1 MKKFSTLLA
10 LAICASATAETLLYD
25 FETDAERA
33 AVPCVANG
41 NFVVCVT
48 NGLATSGNN
57 ALGFFCRP
65 WSEGMDEWP
74 SFTLPSPV
82 ADWRGYDRLV
92 VDVVNGGDEGDT
104 LCIFVAGPDGRIQN
118 GLNAG
123 IHLPGKNFVQWIIPL
138 KSWPKTTSPDNIA
151 RIHFF
156 VTRPKSFA
164 VTIDR
169 LTLLREGETPSAP
182 GGPLVGRDLLPLIDA
197 DRREA
202 RSLAAERA
210 EETAHARD
218 YFRFREACVSAGQTS
233 PSMLLGTATSMEK
246 ILPRGPFSAKALTA
260 DGLSVRLAGN
270 EYESAQLLV
279 APRDADLSGV
289 KVAVEGDLTPMQNAE
304 CRMQNEGTGN
314 GERGMGV
321 NRQTVKLSNRQT
333 DDGEIFA
340 ASNISCGV
348 TGYVRTTRK
357 PPYQVADGPDRA
369 LRDPAIG
376 WWPDPILDFLE
387 GVNIRDLDVQ
397 SFWIRV
403 HCPEGQPAGVYSGTL
418 VVSAEGIAPVRVPL
432 ALRVNGFTLGRTSAL
447 PLAVTFGP
455 WTSQLNGQEGAAAE
469 KTLQADP
476 LSPIN
481 LWRKHESEWISFL
494 ADYLIPAD
502 NLYHHGS
509 TNLLRNVRKLHDD
522 GRAGFFNLG
531 NWEMPASTSEADMSA
546 WREKTISRLVA
557 MRDFAA
563 ELGIL
568 DLAYAYGTDEA
579 VERAFPEVAAA
590 IRELKATLP
599 GVPICTTAWD
609 DSLGIGSELGDVD
622 WFVPKIAKFN
632 PEKVAASRSAGHK
645 VWWYT
650 CNEPHAPYPNFFVE
664 CPGIEPRILM
674 GAQTV
679 RNRPDGFLYYST
691 AAWNSKRCIES
702 GPFTDWDPRS
712 WTIYHGDGSWTCAGP
727 DGTPLPTIRL
737 ENFRDGLEDYAYA
750 MLLEQKLREVEPEG
764 QCNAPGKSKGS
775 RMQSNAIDG
784 HRLPSKSSAL
794 VKSDANP
801 SGHDRASWAQRAR
814 EALAVPCEVVNT
826 LTDFTNDP
834 AVLYRWRDE
843 MADLI
848 EEAGKAGTFKP
859 LTSND
864 QAAGAAPADR

>member
-1 MKKFSTLLA
+1 MKKFFTLLA

-41 NFVVCVT
+41 NYVVCVT

-65 WSEGMDEWP
+65 WREGMDEWP

-82 ADWRGYDRLV
+82 ADWRGSDRLV
-92 VDVVNGGDEGDT
+92 VDVVNAGDEGDT

-123 IHLPGKNFVQWIIPL
+123 IRLPRKNFVQWIIPL

-156 VTRPKSFA
+156 STRPQSLS

-169 LTLLREGETPSAP
+169 LTLLREGETPPAP

-202 RSLAAERA
+202 WSLAAERA

-218 YFRFREACVSAGQTS
+218 YFRFREACAAAGQS
-233 PSMLLGTATSMEK
+233 FPAMLLGSATSMEK
-246 ILPRGPFSAKALTA
+246 IMPRGPFSAKALTA

-270 EYESAQLLV
+270 EYESVQLLV

-289 KVAVEGDLTPMQNAE
+289 KVAVEGDF
-304 CRMQNEGTGN
+304 GG
-314 GERGMGV
+314 
-321 NRQTVKLSNRQT
+321 
-333 DDGEIFA
+333 FA

-376 WWPDPILDFLE
+376 WWPDPILDFLD
-387 GVNIRDLDVQ
+387 GVDIRDLDVQ

-403 HCPEGQPAGVYSGTL
+403 HCPARQPAGIYRGALL
-418 VVSAEGIAPVRVPL
+418 VIANGVSPVRIPFSV
-432 ALRVNGFTLGRTSAL
+432 RVNGFTLGRTSAL

-455 WTSQLNGQEGAAAE
+455 CVIAGEGPEAAAAANACA
-469 KTLQADP
+469 ADP
-476 LSPIN
+476 LAPVHQ
-481 LWRKHESEWISFL
+481 WRKHEREWVSFL
-494 ADYLIPAD
+494 ADYFITFD
-502 NLYHHGS
+502 NLYHRGW
-509 TNLLRNVRKLHDD
+509 TNVLHAARHLRDE
-522 GRAGFFNLG
+522 GRAGLFNLG
-531 NWEMPASTSEADMSA
+531 NWEKPASTNAADMAS
-546 WREKTISRLVA
+546 WREKTIPRLIA
-557 MRDFAA
+557 MRDLAA
-563 ELGIL
+563 KLDIL
-568 DLAYAYGTDEA
+568 DMAYAYGADEA
-579 VERAFPEVAAA
+579 VARDFPEVAAA
-590 IRELKATLP
+590 VREIKAALP
-599 GVPICTTAWD
+599 SLPVFTTAQD
-609 DSLGIGSELGDVD
+609 DDFGVGTPLQDVD
-622 WFVPKIAKFN
+622 WFSPKISKFDPAKA
-632 PEKVAASRSAGHK
+632 VAARAAGRK

-650 CNEPHAPYPNFFVE
+650 CNEPHAPYPNFFIE
-664 CPGIEPRILM
+664 CPAIEARLLM
-674 GAQTV
+674 GAQAV
-679 RNRPDGFLYYST
+679 RMRPDGFLYYATSI
-691 AAWNSKRCIES
+691 WNARRCITD

-712 WTIYHGDGSWTCAGP
+712 WGAYHGDGSWSCVGP

-750 MLLEQKLREVEPEG
+750 RILEQKLKNSGEDCSQLFTNDNCPQIAKINKILPTSETPSLPESE
-764 QCNAPGKSKGS
+764 ATVP
-775 RMQSNAIDG
+775 RPPSNCQTVK
-784 HRLPSKSSAL
+784 PS
-794 VKSDANP
+794 N
-801 SGHDRASWAQRAR
+801 RASWAQRAR
-814 EALAVPCEVVNT
+814 EALAVPREVAES
-826 LTDFTNDP
+826 LTDFTGDP

-848 EEAGKAGTFKP
+848 EQSTTTHTTNRGEH
-859 LTSND
+859 
-864 QAAGAAPADR
+864 R